1 MIAAFLDRLAAAVFR
16 QRAAVLIG
24 FAAITVILS
33 VFALRTKVD
42 ASFEKQLPSDHDY
55 IRIFRQYEGEFG
67 GANRVLIALMVKEG
81 DIFTPEFFE
90 SLRAATDEM
99 YYIPGVNRSQVQS
112 LVTPNV
118 RYVEVVEDGFTGGN
132 VIPADFRPT
141 PAGFTQ
147 VRANIL
153 KSGKLGQLVANDFTG
168 AMISAQLFEIDPAT
182 GQRLDYAAVARQLE
196 TSIRQKYQTENL
208 SVHIIGFAKVI
219 GDVTEGAAGV
229 LMFFGIAFV
238 ITAVLFYVFSQSLVL
253 TALPLFTS
261 LCAVVWQ
268 LGLLRLFGFGIDPL
282 SILVPF
288 LVFAIAMSHA
298 TQLLRSFNAEFCAGR
313 SERESAHFSFRS
325 LMVPGVVAILTDTVG
340 FLTIYLVKVPIIQ
353 ELALTAS
360 LGVLII
366 VFTDRMLL
374 PVLLS
379 YVRLPASFRQ
389 RVRHRH
395 VALEPLWRRAA
406 RTITRGHATIV
417 LLVGAAAFWYGHYES
432 HRVQI
437 GDTHAGVPELRPDS
451 RYNRDSALITRKF
464 NIGVDVLSV
473 IVESVPNG
481 CIDHAVVSLMDEF
494 EGHMRTV
501 PGVHSVTSLASVA
514 KVINAGYNEGSLK
527 WRILPRDPRVLSQAV
542 APIETATGLLNHDGS
557 VMPVMLFLTDHKAS
571 TLRAV
576 TDAVKDFS
584 AAHPSANA
592 QFRLA
597 GGNAGVMAATNEV
610 VDAAQYPM
618 VLWVYG
624 VVTALCFITFGSWRA
639 TLCVVAPLI
648 IVSELAF
655 AVMVH
660 LEIGL
665 KPTTLP
671 VVALGAG
678 IGVDYGIYI
687 FSALLAR
694 LHHGASFEE
703 ALFHALSTMGVS
715 VMFAGCALAIGVGT
729 WALSALKFQA
739 DMGVLLAFMFFFN
752 MLGALW
758 LLPALARWLWPARR
772 RAGAGLPATALP
784 RPGPAVPS
792 KHVLHPRS
800 T

>member
-1 MIAAFLDRLAAAVFR
+1 MISALLDRLTAAIFRHRLAVLVSFAVATAILAVF
-16 QRAAVLIG
+16 AA
-24 FAAITVILS
+24 
-33 VFALRTKVD
+33 RTKVD
-42 ASFEKQLPSDHDY
+42 ASFGKQLPSDHDY
-55 IRIFRQYEGEFG
+55 IRVFRQYEGEFG

-81 DIFTPEFFE
+81 DIFTAEFFKT
-90 SLRAATDEM
+90 LREATDEV
-99 YYIPGVNRSQVQS
+99 YYIPGVNRAQVQS

-118 RYVEVVEDGFTGGN
+118 RYVEVVEDGFSGGN
-132 VIPADFRPT
+132 VIPADFQPT
-141 PAGFTQ
+141 PEGFAE
-147 VRANIL
+147 VKSNIL
-153 KSGKLGQLVANDFTG
+153 KSGKLGQLVASDFSG
-168 AMISAQLFEIDPAT
+168 AMISAQLFDVDPAT
-182 GQRLDYAAVARQLE
+182 GEQLDYAEVSRRLE
-196 TSIRQKYQTENL
+196 TSIREKFQSENL
-208 SVHIIGFAKVI
+208 SVHIIGFAKVV
-219 GDVTEGAAGV
+219 GDVTEGATGV
-229 LMFFGIAFV
+229 LLFFGVSFTV
-238 ITAVLFYVFSQSLVL
+238 TAILFFFFSQSLIL
-253 TALPLFTS
+253 TILPLVTS

-298 TQLLRSFNAEFCAGR
+298 TQLLRAFNAEFCGGR
-313 SERESAHFSFRS
+313 SERDAARISFRS
-325 LMVPGVVAILTDTVG
+325 LIVPGVVAILTDTVG

-366 VFTDRMLL
+366 VLTDRLLL

-379 YVRLPASFRQ
+379 YVRLPGSFRE

-406 RTITRGHATIV
+406 QTITRGHAAVV
-417 LLVGAAAFWYGHYES
+417 LLVGIAAFWYGHYES
-432 HRVQI
+432 HRVHI
-437 GDTHAGVPELRPDS
+437 GDTQAGVPELRSDS
-451 RYNRDSALITRKF
+451 RYNRDSALITREF

-473 IVESVPNG
+473 IVQSVPNG
-481 CIDHAVVSLMDEF
+481 CIDHEVVGLMDQF
-494 EGHMRTV
+494 EGYMRNV
-501 PGVHSVTSLASVA
+501 PGVQSVTSLATVA

-527 WRILPRDPRVLSQAV
+527 WRILPQDPRVLAQAV
-542 APIETATGLLNHDGS
+542 APIETATGLLNSDGS
-557 VMPVMLFLTDHKAS
+557 VMPVMLFLTDHKAE
-571 TLRAV
+571 TLKTV

-584 AAHPSANA
+584 ASHPSEKA

-610 VDAAQYPM
+610 VNAAQYPM

-624 VVTALCFITFGSWRA
+624 VVTALCFLTFGSWRA
-639 TLCVVAPLI
+639 TVCVVAPLI

-665 KPTTLP
+665 KTTTLP

-694 LHHGASFEE
+694 MHHGERFEQ
-703 ALFHALSTMGVS
+703 ALFHALSTMGIS

-729 WALSALKFQA
+729 WAFSALKFQA

-758 LLPALARWLWPARR
+758 LLPAIARWLWPATS
-772 RAGAGLPATALP
+772 RARAPAATARTTSLHAPATPVAPNRAL
-784 RPGPAVPS
+784 RP
-792 KHVLHPRS
+792 
-800 T
+800 